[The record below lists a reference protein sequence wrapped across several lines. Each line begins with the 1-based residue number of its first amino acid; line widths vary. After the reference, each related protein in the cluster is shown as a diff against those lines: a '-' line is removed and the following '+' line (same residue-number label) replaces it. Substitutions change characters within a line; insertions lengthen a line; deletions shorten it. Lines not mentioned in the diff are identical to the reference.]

1 MSNTLFVFNP
11 DHELALAS
19 FEKNFQP
26 KKNIQKI
33 VEDLSTLPLWIK
45 SNCYVLNSGIN
56 SEWKVI
62 AERLNL
68 QYCALDKI
76 PYVQIND
83 CEIWGWNPS
92 IRRQLLMAGLSEKI
106 LPDDCQLQKIKVLT
120 HRKTS
125 IEAMKY
131 LHKQLK
137 IYKLPTI
144 PTMVDKVNKALEY
157 AEQDTCKIFKSPFS
171 SSGRGIFTN
180 KYVDNSFI
188 TWIKTTIKEQKN
200 VIIEDFYDVIQNF
213 AMEFIITQNEQ
224 KSVSFTGYS
233 LFENN
238 GVKYKHNILTTD
250 KQIENHLSKY
260 VDLSILNRVKEIII
274 DFIGM
279 KIKDFYVG
287 HIGVDMFIYRENSQ
301 FLLHPCVEIN
311 LRPTMGAVAHDFY
324 KNFVNQNSN
333 GIFAVDFFD
342 SPEKL
347 RLDHTQRLASTPPE
361 IHNGRLIEGY
371 LWLCPI
377 LENTKY
383 RVRVEV
389 NSEQ

>member
-26 KKNIQKI
+26 KKNIKKI
-33 VEDLSTLPLWIK
+33 VEDLPTLPLWIK
-45 SNCYVLNSGIN
+45 PNCYVLNSDIN
-56 SEWKVI
+56 LEWKVT
-62 AERLNL
+62 AKRLDL

-76 PYVQIND
+76 PYSQIND

-92 IRRQLLMAGLSEKI
+92 VCHQLLMAGVSKKI
-106 LPDDCQLQKIKVLT
+106 LPDDCQLQKIKALT

-131 LHKQLK
+131 LHEQLK
-137 IYKLPTI
+137 ICKLPNI
-144 PTMVDKVNKALEY
+144 PIMVDKVNMALEY
-157 AEQDTCKIFKSPFS
+157 AGQNARKIFKSPFS

-180 KYVDNSFI
+180 KYVDENFI

-213 AMEFIITQNEQ
+213 AMEFIIAPNKQ

-238 GVKYKHNILTTD
+238 GVKYKYNILTTD
-250 KQIENHLSKY
+250 KQIETHLSKY
-260 VDLSILNRVKEIII
+260 IDLSILNRVREIII
-274 DFIGM
+274 DFINV

-287 HIGVDMFIYRENSQ
+287 HIGVDMFIYRENGQ
-301 FLLHPCVEIN
+301 FLLHPCVETN
-311 LRPTMGAVAHDFY
+311 LRPTMGVVAHDFY

-333 GIFAVDFFD
+333 GIFAIDFFE

-347 RLDHTQRLASTPPE
+347 KLDHAQRLASAPPE
-361 IHNGRLIEGY
+361 ICNGRLVEGY
-371 LWLCPI
+371 LSLCPI

-389 NSEQ
+389 IAK